1 MWDII
6 KFLGGLLIVLTLLE
20 LLDLPDWIG
29 KKLRGEVPN
38 KEMQKKIDVLEA
50 RIDDLEEELKNIK

>member
-29 KKLRGEVPN
+29 KKIRGEIPN
-38 KEMQKKIDVLEA
+38 KEMQKKIDLLES
-50 RIDDLEEELKNIK
+50 RIDDLEEELKKIK